1 MSSEDNAEL
10 VEQARSELRRIQERQ
25 AAIEEKLNRLHDV
38 AAVVSSRDGAVT
50 VEMSA
55 GGVVKQVELSDS
67 ALRIGAAELSASI
80 TDTLRRATAVA
91 SEGSEADTPEQ
102 PPVVTAPD
110 TEPYDGDD
118 EAVFSGLFDT

>member
-1 MSSEDNAEL
+1 MSSEDNAEM
-10 VEQARSELRRIQERQ
+10 VEQARAELRRIQERQ
-25 AAIEEKLNRLHDV
+25 AANEEKLNRLHDV

-55 GGVVKQVELSDS
+55 GGVVKQVELSES

-80 TDTLRRATAVA
+80 TDTLRRATAA
-91 SEGSEADTPEQ
+91 AAEGDVPEQQPAATTPE
-102 PPVVTAPD
+102 TG
-110 TEPYDGDD
+110 PYDGDD